1 MAESPPYPG
10 RKSGGVKAT
19 RSNAKMTKKLTP
31 LEGYFLADAA
41 RKCLT
46 LILITTV
53 LLTDVPSNQLSNSLS
68 TTKSI
73 QVGFFHFFLH
83 NSSSQAF
90 CKLSF

>member
-19 RSNAKMTKKLTP
+19 RNNAKMTKKLTP
-31 LEGYFLADAA
+31 LEGSLLYLTHSTTKFLSF
-41 RKCLT
+41 
-46 LILITTV
+46 ILLSII

-73 QVGFFHFFLH
+73 QVSVFEL
-83 NSSSQAF
+83 A
-90 CKLSF
+90 